1 MPRTKKKKEVSWRN
15 SRGKQMLLQDIRD
28 GRIPDDMDWKDAFVQ
43 RPEFDVGDTWEE
55 ARRLFEGRIKTVR
68 KLVNESSKRSTTEL
82 EMLRQDRAVCPP
94 AAFNH
99 RGEPRWDQS
108 AAQTFLKQDVA
119 DKKHETMSRTAFYN
133 SRPAYKL
140 FQKSTISKHVD
151 QEVRTLKFLKQY
163 RARRNYY

>member
-1 MPRTKKKKEVSWRN
+1 MPRAKKKKEVCWRD
-15 SRGKQMLLQDIRD
+15 SRGKQMLLQDVRA

-55 ARRLFEGRIKTVR
+55 ALRLFKGRIKSAR
-68 KLVNESSKRSTTEL
+68 KLVNENNSRSTTEL
-82 EMLRQDRAVCPP
+82 ALLRQDRAIRPP
-94 AAFNH
+94 PAFNH
-99 RGEPRWDQS
+99 RGEPRWEQS

-140 FQKSTISKHVD
+140 FQKRTISKHID
-151 QEVRTLKFLKQY
+151 QEIRLQKFLADYGKRRQY
-163 RARRNYY
+163 Y